1 MELDRSV
8 SVVCARASGRS
19 VRAVLSKAFLSWIA
33 LALLLGLAPASAQT
47 SFAGKTITVLS
58 GFGSGGAVDLWA
70 RLVAHHIGKHLPGR
84 PNAVVQN
91 MPGAGG
97 LNALNHLYN
106 VAPND
111 GTVMGI
117 TVGYTALAPIT
128 GASGARF
135 DPTKLT
141 WLGKPTGE
149 TNICMARNA
158 PQVKV
163 KSAGDLLDNEL
174 IVGSTGPG
182 AGSYS
187 YPKGLSALLGLKF
200 KIIAGFPSASSVV
213 LAMER
218 GEVDGLC
225 QSFAGISLSRPDWIA
240 NKTVLILL
248 RGGKLNNPALP
259 GVPFVGDLART
270 PGQRQAVEFLY
281 AADNI
286 NRSFIAPPRM
296 PAERVGMLRTAF
308 ATTMKD
314 PEFLADAKKHKLEVE
329 PEEGEQLA
337 AFIRKIYDT
346 PAPIVQN
353 IVELIK

>member
-128 GASGARF
+128 GAKR
-135 DPTKLT
+135 
-141 WLGKPTGE
+141 
-149 TNICMARNA
+149 
-158 PQVKV
+158 
-163 KSAGDLLDNEL
+163 
-174 IVGSTGPG
+174 
-182 AGSYS
+182 
-187 YPKGLSALLGLKF
+187 
-200 KIIAGFPSASSVV
+200 
-213 LAMER
+213 
-218 GEVDGLC
+218 
-225 QSFAGISLSRPDWIA
+225 RP
-240 NKTVLILL
+240 L
-248 RGGKLNNPALP
+248 RSDEAH
-259 GVPFVGDLART
+259 LARQANRRDQHLH
-270 PGQRQAVEFLY
+270 GAQR
-281 AADNI
+281 AA
-286 NRSFIAPPRM
+286 
-296 PAERVGMLRTAF
+296 G
-308 ATTMKD
+308 
-314 PEFLADAKKHKLEVE
+314 
-329 PEEGEQLA
+329 EGEE
-337 AFIRKIYDT
+337 RR
-346 PAPIVQN
+346 
-353 IVELIK
+353 

>member
-1 MELDRSV
+1 MALKRLQST
-8 SVVCARASGRS
+8 AAPM
-19 VRAVLSKAFLSWIA
+19 AA
-33 LALLLGLAPASAQT
+33 LAALLVGIMPAAAQT
-47 SFAGKTITVLS
+47 SLAGKTVTILS

-97 LNALNHLYN
+97 LNAVNHIYN

-117 TVGYTALAPIT
+117 TVGYTALGPIT

-135 DPTKLT
+135 DPTRLT

-149 TNICMARNA
+149 TNVCMARNV

-163 KSAGDLLDNEL
+163 KTARDLLDNEL

-187 YPKGLSALLGLKF
+187 YPKGLGALIGLKF

-240 NKTVLILL
+240 NQAVLILL
-248 RGGKLNNPALP
+248 RGGKPHNPALP
-259 GVPFVGDLART
+259 GVPYVGDLVRT
-270 PGQRQAVEFLY
+270 PDQRQAVEFLY
-281 AADNI
+281 AADTI
-286 NRSFIAPPRM
+286 NRSFIAPPNM
-296 PAERVGMLRTAF
+296 PAERVGMLRAAF
-308 ATTMKD
+308 STTMKD
-314 PEFLADAKKHKLEVE
+314 PEFLADARKQKLEVE

-337 AFIRKIYDT
+337 ALIRKIYDT
-346 PAPIVQN
+346 PAPIVAK
-353 IVELIK
+353 IVELIR

>member
-1 MELDRSV
+1 MGPRLRGDDRGESL
-8 SVVCARASGRS
+8 RK
-19 VRAVLSKAFLSWIA
+19 AVFTGIA
-33 LALLLGLAPASAQT
+33 VALVLGSTPASAQT

-58 GFGSGGAVDLWA
+58 GFGTGGAVDLWA

-111 GTVMGI
+111 GTVIGI
-117 TVGYTALAPIT
+117 TVGYTTLAPIT
-128 GASGARF
+128 GAGGARF

-141 WLGKPTGE
+141 WLGKPTSE
-149 TNICMARNA
+149 TNICMARNT

-163 KSAGDLLDNEL
+163 KTAGDLLDNEL

-200 KIIAGFPSASSVV
+200 KIIAGFPSASAVV

-240 NKTVLILL
+240 RKTVLILL
-248 RGGKLNNPALP
+248 RGGKVDNPALP
-259 GVPFVGDLART
+259 GVPYVGDLART
-270 PGQRQAVEFLY
+270 PEQRQAVEFLY

-286 NRSFIAPPRM
+286 NRSFIAPPNM
-296 PAERVGMLRTAF
+296 PSERVGMLRSAF
-308 ATTMKD
+308 AATMKD
-314 PEFLADAKKHKLEVE
+314 PEFLADARKQKLEVE

-346 PAPIVQN
+346 PPPIVEK